1 MTKHSPTQVT
11 CQVQTCSMAWLESR
25 PWYLMMRLLHKT
37 ISTKSRNPFMRFMR
51 LCPNTNSTF
60 VSVSAGS
67 QRRSLPYVAVDF
79 EQVALLVWEADL
91 ALLVEASFLEV
102 VCQFLVVDP
111 RLQHDPLRPVIRKP
125 TVVH

>member
-1 MTKHSPTQVT
+1 
-11 CQVQTCSMAWLESR
+11 
-25 PWYLMMRLLHKT
+25 
-37 ISTKSRNPFMRFMR
+37 MRFMR

-102 VCQFLVVDP
+102 VCQSTQSATYFICMIGDSLLVVDP

>member
-1 MTKHSPTQVT
+1 
-11 CQVQTCSMAWLESR
+11 
-25 PWYLMMRLLHKT
+25 
-37 ISTKSRNPFMRFMR
+37 MRFMR

-60 VSVSAGS
+60 VSVSADS

-102 VCQFLVVDP
+102 VCQSEQLA
-111 RLQHDPLRPVIRKP
+111 
-125 TVVH
+125 